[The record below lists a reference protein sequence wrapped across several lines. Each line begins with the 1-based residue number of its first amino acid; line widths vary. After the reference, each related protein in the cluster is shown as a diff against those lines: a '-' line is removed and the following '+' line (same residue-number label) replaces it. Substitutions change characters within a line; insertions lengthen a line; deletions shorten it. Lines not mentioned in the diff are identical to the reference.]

1 MNEIFHLRLKDSVSS
16 AVRAWWRNHNKLLV
30 TLGLALMVSA
40 AVPRMAYEVW
50 RLLFDSGR
58 LGAIDLKIFHEF
70 VNGWFTG
77 RPVYSEFT
85 TANYP
90 PASFVIL
97 WPLVG
102 WLKITPARWL
112 FAFSVVLSLAWLI
125 SVTIRE
131 VHAANLFE
139 KILISFFVISI
150 YPTAVTIGNGQ
161 LVIYVVALLLASILL
176 LRRQPQSWRRDLTVA
191 VLMTI
196 SLVKPTVSAP
206 FFWLVLLLP
215 NTLRPAFLVLLFYS
229 LLTVFAAHFQPYGF
243 FPLMRDAVDHCLQ
256 GAAIQAEIH
265 GYANFHS
272 WLVAFG
278 LKDLNVYV
286 SLLILAGLGY
296 WIYRNRQADIWL
308 LLGVTAIIARIWTH
322 HPVYEDFLILL
333 PMVSLI
339 RIIRRTP
346 YADGSDVSAGG
357 LLTIA
362 WLAMLVPASTRLL
375 PAPWSLLFT
384 VGQGV
389 IFILILL
396 FLLYQVRHHP
406 IAEELL

>member
-1 MNEIFHLRLKDSVSS
+1 MHEIFHLRLNDSISS
-16 AVRAWWRNHNKLLV
+16 AVRAWWYEHNKLLV

-215 NTLRPAFLVLLFYS
+215 NTLRPALLVLLFYS

>member
-1 MNEIFHLRLKDSVSS
+1 MHEIFHLRLNDSISS
-16 AVRAWWRNHNKLLV
+16 AVRAWWYEHNKLLV

-196 SLVKPTVSAP
+196 SLVKPTASAP

-215 NTLRPAFLVLLFYS
+215 NTLRPALLVLLFYS